1 MKKIVTV
8 ILFLTLLFSLLLP
21 GSIVFAQETDLLVES
36 PTPTPATAAAK
47 VNYELV
53 YPGILPDNPLYF
65 IKAGRDK
72 LVSFLINDSLKRAEF
87 NLLTSDKR
95 IYSAK
100 LLLDRGKEELA
111 ITTASKSNNYMDGAV
126 ASVKQAKKMGR
137 EVDTVLHNL
146 ILSIEKHQEIVS
158 AMEKKISRKKLP
170 QLQAESKRLKD
181 FEKSVLAI
189 SPKK

>member
-100 LLLDRGKEELA
+100 LLLDRGNEELA

>member
-1 MKKIVTV
+1 
-8 ILFLTLLFSLLLP
+8 
-21 GSIVFAQETDLLVES
+21 
-36 PTPTPATAAAK
+36 
-47 VNYELV
+47 
-53 YPGILPDNPLYF
+53 
-65 IKAGRDK
+65 
-72 LVSFLINDSLKRAEF
+72 
-87 NLLTSDKR
+87 
-95 IYSAK
+95 
-100 LLLDRGKEELA
+100 
-111 ITTASKSNNYMDGAV
+111 MDGAV

>member
-100 LLLDRGKEELA
+100 LLLDRGNEELA
-111 ITTASKSNNYMDGAV
+111 VTTASKSNNYMDGAV